1 MQSKNHP
8 EIAHSIQKS
17 APNVKMRKFAQE
29 MTTLDDILSPN
40 DCPSNKEIAVILGYY
55 QSKVDFFID
64 YSNYQK

>member
-1 MQSKNHP
+1 
-8 EIAHSIQKS
+8 
-17 APNVKMRKFAQE
+17 MRKFAQE
-29 MTTLDDILSPN
+29 LITVDDRLSPN